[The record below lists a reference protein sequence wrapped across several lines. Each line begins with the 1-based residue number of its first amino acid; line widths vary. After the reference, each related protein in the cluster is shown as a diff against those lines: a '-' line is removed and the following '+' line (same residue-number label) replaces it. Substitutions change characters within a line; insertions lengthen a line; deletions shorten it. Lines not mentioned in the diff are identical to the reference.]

1 MSCLCLGCVLGVYWM
16 CLGCNLGVSLAC
28 LGCLECVLVVYWL
41 CLGCVLVVS
50 SSGFGC
56 ALAESWLYLVV
67 SFKVSSDKRKT
78 LIGVALG

>member
-1 MSCLCLGCVLGVYWM
+1 MSWL
-16 CLGCNLGVSLAC
+16 
-28 LGCLECVLVVYWL
+28 CLECVLVVYWL

-67 SFKVSSDKRKT
+67 SFKVTYGKRKT